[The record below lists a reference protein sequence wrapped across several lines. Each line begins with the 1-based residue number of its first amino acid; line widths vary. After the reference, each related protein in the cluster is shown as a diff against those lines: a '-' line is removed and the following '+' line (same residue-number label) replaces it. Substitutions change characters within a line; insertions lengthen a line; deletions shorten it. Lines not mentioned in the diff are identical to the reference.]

1 MVSINN
7 IGSKLAKGTRKFVSE
22 MSKDGF
28 APIIL
33 LESAVVAGRT
43 YQAHKRGG
51 FVEARERATEESL
64 GSVFWLG
71 GVVMF
76 SKLGD
81 FVGKK
86 IFKVSHLN
94 FDVGRDAARKP
105 FENYLNI
112 VERASKIA
120 VIRAKKAGKEIK
132 PANIKR
138 LEAVLSKFKFVKI
151 ISSILLAN
159 TVMGFIV
166 PKLNQKITKNYQK
179 SIKTTEKTPSQIK
192 TARVSIEGFANKK
205 SKNVSFDGLNFLSL
219 ANAFESDARLKLVS
233 TDVGTA
239 SGRAANAR
247 NKNERTEI
255 LFRDITS
262 MYFYYL
268 CKKHLSS
275 ALNYL
280 QDGRATRL
288 DPVSAKQLDE
298 HLSANLKPGQ
308 KLSSEE
314 FLKLALGDKSATIPD
329 GIQAKLQVPE
339 ETVRKI
345 QAKYKDAAKAE
356 AKIKAQTKIISIKDF
371 EKIVGKDS
379 AEAKIARQMSK
390 LQPEHSI
397 GAILTEAQVKDVY
410 TQGLIN
416 DPKFLNKVF
425 RQYTDKASTKQ
436 TKFVSEKEL
445 AQLKTNLTDYVK
457 DIAKK
462 ANASKQYVTLGL
474 LKKVN
479 KLNFLKNTF
488 NLGAGFAVAALFLST
503 VIPKVQYWITRK
515 QTGQDKFPGVE

>member
-1 MVSINN
+1 MLSINN
-7 IGSKLAKGTRKFVSE
+7 IGNKLEKGTRKFVSE

-33 LESAVVAGRT
+33 LEAAVIAGRT
-43 YQAHKRGG
+43 YQANKRGG

-86 IFKVSHLN
+86 LFKVSHLN
-94 FDVGRDAARKP
+94 FDVGKDAARKP
-105 FENYLNI
+105 FENYLKI

-132 PANIKR
+132 PLNIKK
-138 LEAVLSKFKFVKI
+138 LEAVLSKFKFIKI

-166 PKLNQKITKNYQK
+166 PKLNQKITKNQLK
-179 SIKTTEKTPSQIK
+179 AKKEPDKNLSKTKTS
-192 TARVSIEGFANKK
+192 RLSIEDFANKK
-205 SKNVSFDGLNFLSL
+205 SVNVSFGGLNFLSL

-239 SGRAANAR
+239 GGRATNAR

-275 ALNYL
+275 ALNYI

-288 DPVSAKQLDE
+288 DPVSAKQLDSHVQAE
-298 HLSANLKPGQ
+298 FKNS
-308 KLSSEE
+308 SYTSEE
-314 FLKLALGDKSATIPD
+314 FKKLVLGNTKAQIPD
-329 GIQAKLQVPE
+329 
-339 ETVRKI
+339 KI
-345 QAKYKDAAKAE
+345 QSNFKNG
-356 AKIKAQTKIISIKDF
+356 IISLDEL

-379 AEAKIARQMSK
+379 VEAKIAKQMSK

-425 RQYTDKASTKQ
+425 RQYTDKASTSP
-436 TKFVSEKEL
+436 TKFVAEKDI
-445 AQLKTNLTDYVK
+445 LKLKSRMTDYIE
-457 DIAKK
+457 DILKNAKTTGENITLDVLKK
-462 ANASKQYVTLGL
+462 ANKQNL
-474 LKKVN
+474 
-479 KLNFLKNTF
+479 LKNTF

-503 VIPKVQYWITRK
+503 VIPKIQYWITRK